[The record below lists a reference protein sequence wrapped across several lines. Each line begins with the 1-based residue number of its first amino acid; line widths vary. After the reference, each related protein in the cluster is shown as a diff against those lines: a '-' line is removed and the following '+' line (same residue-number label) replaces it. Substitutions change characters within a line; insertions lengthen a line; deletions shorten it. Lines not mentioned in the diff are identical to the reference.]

1 MPPKMKFEQI
11 DEHGSMV
18 HSVISCSLS
27 FHGKGCCDPSTIG
40 DYTLSFNGL
49 YFLSCTVIHDIQ
61 ARGAEPGDDQ
71 VAPLE
76 ERVAGQRRQGR
87 RAGVPTAMVELVAR
101 VRHRHRV
108 DDL

>member
-49 YFLSCTVIHDIQ
+49 YFLSCTV
-61 ARGAEPGDDQ
+61 GGDTRSDVPVGFALACLGQDGGPQVGLFEFQRNAHLPQLHLHRFDQ
-71 VAPLE
+71 GNE
-76 ERVAGQRRQGR
+76 
-87 RAGVPTAMVELVAR
+87 
-101 VRHRHRV
+101 
-108 DDL
+108 